1 MYGNNNGYT
10 DMVATFQK
18 YKAANK
24 DMPYP
29 QLIKMTLV
37 DTKNKKYVNMFQQI
51 INESRE
57 TTSDFLPFEELRN
70 ILIDLYVA
78 LDGKLSVNDNA
89 TNMFYFYFLQ
99 NWALY
104 NQIFRFDK
112 VLFDTLTT
120 NTEDISVSVDAF
132 SHLPY
137 PAFFIENEFDDK
149 YNHYI
154 GVFVIV
160 EKDKYV
166 SLCFIRKDLVWFDTD
181 IKLDRGNLSI
191 SALTDDYIEV
201 TGDRNKNYM
210 FESRE
215 LVKRIAPVLL
225 YLCAENK
232 EVEKIKIQKEK
243 KKKKGK
249 ASSPAKTLYTDNRV
263 GYKIG
268 AEIRKAK
275 TRYVYDNSAKGN
287 GKGTKKSPHFRKA
300 HYHSY
305 WTGKRNS
312 DERKLIVKFLPPTY
326 VNNTENDNVV
336 PTIHPVI

>member
-1 MYGNNNGYT
+1 MYGNNKGYT
-10 DMVATFQK
+10 DMVATYQK

-29 QLIKMTLV
+29 QLIKKTLEDV
-37 DTKNKKYVNMFQQI
+37 KNISAVKAFRRY
-51 INESRE
+51 INERR
-57 TTSDFLPFEELRN
+57 TSSTAFLPFDELSKIQR
-70 ILIDLYVA
+70 DLYSEYYNV
-78 LDGKLSVNDNA
+78 SNNDVV

-132 SHLPY
+132 SHFPY

-201 TGDRNKNYM
+201 TGDRDKNYM

-215 LVKRIAPVLL
+215 LVKKIAPVLL

-326 VNNTENDNVV
+326 VNNTENNNVV